1 MRVQDIGTHT
11 MLTAMV
17 GEAPMKVRLHAEATL
32 PQAGERVWLQV
43 LGAHTC
49 FYAKEELVA

>member
-1 MRVQDIGTHT
+1 

-17 GEAPMKVRLHAEATL
+17 GEQTLKVRLPSQVHL
-32 PQAGERVWLQV
+32 PQPGESVWLQV

-49 FYAKEELVA
+49 FYKDEELVA